1 MAGRDVKSGE
11 RVLALVTVG
20 LWTAFMLA
28 YVMAF
33 AARGGIN
40 AGNFVRYTLFC
51 ATLGAVLNWSSWRFA
66 LAGLVRRTEAISY
79 RTAIGLLMAA
89 ALVGTV
95 HSVIAAAV
103 QPWFFGSLNSSFF
116 IAALMEFISFYF
128 VYCLVFSL
136 GLTMD
141 LFRRD
146 GLRRERLSQAESRA
160 HEAQAMALRLQI
172 NPHFLFNA
180 LNAVAS
186 LITSKRDPEALATL
200 HRLSRFLRI
209 VTETSPNAFSPLAD
223 ELEMAEEYLS
233 VEAIRFQERLNVI
246 IEVDPAAAA
255 VQTPNFILQPLIENA
270 IKHGVGATEQ
280 VTDVSIIVRMVEG
293 LARITVEN
301 RSDDPAVSG
310 YRPDGLGVGLRN
322 VSERLEALYGGAAT
336 LEAGR
341 TDTGY
346 RVVIQLPPSG
356 DESGRG
362 A

>member
-1 MAGRDVKSGE
+1 VKHGSRLMLPMIG
-11 RVLALVTVG
+11 G
-20 LWTAFMLA
+20 LWTAFLLSYGVAFVVRGAPNANAFIA
-28 YVMAF
+28 YILLCSTIGAAF
-33 AARGGIN
+33 SW
-40 AGNFVRYTLFC
+40 L
-51 ATLGAVLNWSSWRFA
+51 SWRFVVA
-66 LAGLVRRTEAISY
+66 SAVRRLEVIGIGTVIS
-79 RTAIGLLMAA
+79 LLLSAA
-89 ALVGTV
+89 AIDGV
-95 HSVIAAAV
+95 HSLIVTSSQV
-103 QPWFFGSLNSSFF
+103 YFFGEGPKHFF
-116 IAALMEFISFYF
+116 SGVLMEFITFYF
-128 VYCLVFSL
+128 LYCLIFFF
-136 GLTMD
+136 GLTME
-141 LFRRD
+141 LSHRD
-146 GLRRERLSQAESRA
+146 AERRERLIQAEGRA
-160 HEAQAMALRLQI
+160 HQAQLLALRLQI